1 MGSSTE
7 KLVVSVPVNLGD
19 ERLKALRP
27 SKFQQNMATLLE
39 VNFILDLDEA
49 ERRRH
54 SQLELGKIV
63 RRLVRNS
70 RAPVRERGNFTN
82 ARDGLKSSRG
92 RQMHGLIVQLYK

>member
-7 KLVVSVPVNLGD
+7 KLVASVPVNLGD

-49 ERRRH
+49 ENPQTR
-54 SQLELGKIV
+54 
-63 RRLVRNS
+63 
-70 RAPVRERGNFTN
+70 T
-82 ARDGLKSSRG
+82 
-92 RQMHGLIVQLYK
+92 